1 MTLRARLVVWF
12 AAVQAAGLAAFSTL
26 VWFSMRHAIVEDLD
40 RWLRAESAGLERFIR
55 DERILPGLPGVIEE
69 AREFSTGL
77 PADAGMQILD
87 LSQRVLFRS
96 PSGANPPLPPEGR
109 PVAGRVGGQ
118 PVRILLRRVHIGG
131 EGLAILL
138 WRSSANAERQLAFL
152 GWMLVGLSPLILAA
166 AAAGGW
172 WLSRGMLRPVDDLTT
187 AARRVS
193 LQDLSARLPVPGG
206 DPQLARLCEA
216 WNEMLGRLEEAA
228 ARQQRFTSDASHELR
243 TPLSFIR
250 ASAELALRQQRAPE
264 DYRQAL
270 AEIRER
276 TVEMGQILDGL
287 LVMARADAGAAPVM
301 LAQTDWRR
309 PVEEAFDQMRPLAA
323 GKSLDYRLETPGVP
337 LPVLGD
343 SAWLRRLALLL
354 IDNAIK
360 FTPEGGSVQVCLRA
374 RGKDYRLEISDTG
387 CGISPQDLPHIFE
400 RFYQA
405 DPSRST
411 GGAGLGL
418 SIARWIVEK
427 HSGRIEVDSE
437 PGKGSCFRV
446 SLARAEREA

>member
-1 MTLRARLVVWF
+1 MTVRARLVVWF
-12 AAVQAAGLAAFSTL
+12 TAVQAAGLAMFGAL
-26 VWFSMRHAIVEDLD
+26 VWGGMRSAVFDDLD
-40 RWLRAESAGLERFIR
+40 GWLLAESAGLERFIR
-55 DERILPGLPGVIEE
+55 EERDVPGLPGVIEE
-69 AREFSTGL
+69 AREFSSGL

-87 LSQRVLFRS
+87 ASRRMLFQS
-96 PSGANPPLPPEGR
+96 PPNAAPPLPPAGR
-109 PVAGRVGGQ
+109 PVGSHVGGR
-118 PVRILLRRVHIGG
+118 PVRILLRPVQIGG
-131 EGLAILL
+131 DTLNVLL
-138 WRSSANAERQLAFL
+138 WRSSAEAQRQLIVL
-152 GWMLVGLSPLILAA
+152 GWAMLGFAPLILVA

-172 WLSRGMLRPVDDLTT
+172 WLSRGILRPVDDLTT

-250 ASAELALRQQRAPE
+250 ASAELMLRHEREPE

-270 AEIRER
+270 ADIRGRAIELEQ
-276 TVEMGQILDGL
+276 TLEGL
-287 LVMARADAGAAPVM
+287 LEMARAGAAPVA
-301 LAQTDWRR
+301 LGRVDWRR
-309 PVEEAFDQMRPLAA
+309 PVEEAFEQMRPLAA
-323 GKSLDYRLETPGVP
+323 GKSLDYRLETPGVA

-343 SAWLRRLALLL
+343 PAWLRRLTLLL
-354 IDNAIK
+354 VDNAVK
-360 FTPEGGSVQVCLRA
+360 FTAPGGAVLVCLRA
-374 RGKDYRLEISDTG
+374 RGTDYWLEVSDTG
-387 CGISPQDLPHIFE
+387 RGIEPEALPHVFE

-418 SIARWIVEK
+418 SIARWIVET
-427 HSGRIEVDSE
+427 HSGRIDVVSE

-446 SLARAEREA
+446 CLAALGS

>member
-1 MTLRARLVVWF
+1 
-12 AAVQAAGLAAFSTL
+12 
-26 VWFSMRHAIVEDLD
+26 
-40 RWLRAESAGLERFIR
+40 
-55 DERILPGLPGVIEE
+55 
-69 AREFSTGL
+69 
-77 PADAGMQILD
+77 
-87 LSQRVLFRS
+87 
-96 PSGANPPLPPEGR
+96 
-109 PVAGRVGGQ
+109 
-118 PVRILLRRVHIGG
+118 
-131 EGLAILL
+131 
-138 WRSSANAERQLAFL
+138 
-152 GWMLVGLSPLILAA
+152 
-166 AAAGGW
+166 
-172 WLSRGMLRPVDDLTT
+172 MLRPVDDLTT

-206 DPQLARLCEA
+206 DPQLGRLCEA

-243 TPLSFIR
+243 TPLSFVR
-250 ASAELALRQQRAPE
+250 ASAELALRQQRTPE

-287 LVMARADAGAAPVM
+287 LEMARADAGAAPVM
-301 LAQTDWRR
+301 LARIDWRR
-309 PVEEAFDQMRPLAA
+309 PVEDAFEQMRPLAA
-323 GKSLDYRLETPGVP
+323 GKNLDYRLESPGVA

-343 SAWLRRLALLL
+343 PAWLRRLALLL

-360 FTPEGGSVQVCLRA
+360 FTAEAGAVHVLLRA
-374 RGKDYRLEISDTG
+374 HGQDYRLEVSDTG
-387 CGISPQDLPHIFE
+387 CGISPEDLPRVFE

-427 HSGRIEVDSE
+427 HSGRIEVESV